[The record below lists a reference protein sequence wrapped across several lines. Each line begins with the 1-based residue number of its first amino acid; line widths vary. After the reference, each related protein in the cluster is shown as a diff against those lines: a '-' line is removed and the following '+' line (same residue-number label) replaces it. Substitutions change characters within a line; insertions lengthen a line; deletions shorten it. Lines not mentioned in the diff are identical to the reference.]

1 MSVAVDL
8 EAVFRRE
15 RGRLVALLTRRYGL
29 ARLADVE
36 DAVQAAMVAA
46 LRHWPFDGVPQN
58 PAAWLHRAAQRQL
71 IDQWRRGQ
79 WIDPAAADVDMA
91 DPGEIAAES
100 FSEELSDAELQLLF
114 ALCHP
119 LLALESQLVL
129 ALHSFGGL
137 ALRELA
143 AGLFSTEAALA
154 QRLRRARQ
162 QLTDAGVPLEV
173 PPPEQLP
180 GRRRA
185 VLAALYLMFNEGYQ
199 SAAGEQYQREDLCV
213 EALRLARL
221 VADHPGVGDGEAD
234 ALVAL
239 MLLHSARLASRL
251 PPDGQPLLL
260 HEQDRSQWD
269 TGQIGLGLR
278 YLDRARRSEAVTSL
292 HLQAAIA
299 AEHATTMQATD
310 TRWSVILG
318 YYDRLLSLDPSPAAL
333 LGHAVALSRVH
344 GAAAGLDVLTRIAET
359 RTRERSPFLHAAR
372 ADMLGRLGR
381 VGDAVNAYAL
391 AIGQARSS
399 AERLLLER
407 RRDALVIS
415 PTIRDSA
422 HGSD

>member
-46 LRHWPFDGVPQN
+46 LRRWPFDGVPQN

-79 WIDPAAADVDMA
+79 RFEPIGVHTDAVDSREPA
-91 DPGEIAAES
+91 PES
-100 FSEELSDAELQLLF
+100 FREELTDAELQLLF

-119 LLALESQLVL
+119 SLPLESQLVL

-162 QLTDAGVPLEV
+162 QLMEADVPLEV

-180 GRRRA
+180 TRRRA

-199 SAAGEQYQREDLCV
+199 SAAGDQYQREDLCA

-221 VADHPGVGDGEAD
+221 LADHPGVGDGETD

-251 PPDGQPLLL
+251 PPDGHPLLL

-269 TGQIGLGLR
+269 AGQIGLGLR

-299 AEHATTMQATD
+299 AEHAMATRAED
-310 TRWSVILG
+310 TRWSAILG
-318 YYDRLLSLDPSPAAL
+318 CYHKLLRIDPSPAAL

-344 GAAAGLDVLTRIAET
+344 GAESGLEALLRIAGT
-359 RTRERSPFLHAAR
+359 PTGDSSPFLQAAL
-372 ADMLGRLGR
+372 ADMFGRLGR
-381 VGDAVNAYAL
+381 TADARDAYAL
-391 AIGQARSS
+391 AIGQARSP
-399 AERLLLER
+399 AERQLLER

-415 PTIRDSA
+415 PTTCDPA